1 MLECYYQQY
10 CWKCTVETVLCAGD
24 ENSDDGDDVDVD
36 DEMNGEDIVD
46 SDMSEDECHQQDSLM
61 TD

>member
-1 MLECYYQQY
+1 
-10 CWKCTVETVLCAGD
+10 VLCAGD
-24 ENSDDGDDVDVD
+24 GNSDDDDDDVDVD
-36 DEMNGEDIVD
+36 DEMNGEDVVD